1 MPKEDF
7 ATAIAAL
14 ERRLAD
20 HERKGNELRAM
31 INFLCEEA
39 GEPPKYASAEIAG
52 SGSVAAAAGV
62 LTQIKRDSFYGKKQ
76 MTAIR
81 EYLEMRRA
89 QGDGPATPQ
98 EILEALKAGGYK
110 FEAKSDDIALV
121 VLRALLR
128 KATNVFHKLPGTR
141 AYGLMAWYPGAKPS
155 DADGDRS
162 SKARRSSRS
171 VAPKRKAKSPRKTKA
186 SPTTPITD
194 SQPEPQEAQ
203 AA

>member
-1 MPKEDF
+1 MTQENHS
-7 ATAIAAL
+7 TAIAAL

-20 HERKGNELRAM
+20 IERKGNEIRRA
-31 INFLCEEA
+31 INLLNEES
-39 GEPPKYASAEIAG
+39 GQQPKYPDVDNAMGGQAG
-52 SGSVAAAAGV
+52 STV

-76 MTAIR
+76 MTAMR

-98 EILEALKAGGYK
+98 EILDALKAGGYK

-121 VLRALLR
+121 GLRALLR

-141 AYGLMAWYPGAKPS
+141 AYGLLAWYPNAKPGTS
-155 DADGDRS
+155 DDDDEKP
-162 SKARRSSRS
+162 SKLVAKKKPLGRPRKIKPESS
-171 VAPKRKAKSPRKTKA
+171 VAVE
-186 SPTTPITD
+186 
-194 SQPEPQEAQ
+194 PEGKD

>member
-7 ATAIAAL
+7 STAIAAL

-20 HERKGNELRAM
+20 HDRKGNELRAM

-39 GEPPKYASAEIAG
+39 GEPPKYSLGDTSGAG
-52 SGSVAAAAGV
+52 AGPATGGV

-121 VLRALLR
+121 GLRALLR
-128 KATNVFHKLPGTR
+128 KATGVFHKLPGTR
-141 AYGLMAWYPGAKPS
+141 AYGLMAWYPGAKQGTS
-155 DADGDRS
+155 RDNADGGRS
-162 SKARRSSRS
+162 TKGRRSSRIIS
-171 VAPKRKAKSPRKTKA
+171 KGKLGRPRKVK
-186 SPTTPITD
+186 S
-194 SQPEPQEAQ
+194 EAQ
-203 AA
+203 ATAEPETKDAA